1 VKLNLKVTDRFL
13 WRSSNMY
20 VVQTRPNL
28 ITGEQIVL
36 HHYARHHHGK
46 NTNINRKQPDG
57 YNMNCQL
64 QVNIISA
71 SISVLVEY

>member
-1 VKLNLKVTDRFL
+1 MRQRKKIKQANRNKTIKQKKNIVKLNLKVTVRFL

-36 HHYARHHHGK
+36 HHYARHHRGK
-46 NTNINRKQPDG
+46 NTNINRK
-57 YNMNCQL
+57 
-64 QVNIISA
+64 
-71 SISVLVEY
+71 

>member
-1 VKLNLKVTDRFL
+1 MRQRKKIKQANRNKTIKQKKNIVKLNLKVTVRFL

-36 HHYARHHHGK
+36 HHYARI
-46 NTNINRKQPDG
+46 TTSDRK
-57 YNMNCQL
+57 
-64 QVNIISA
+64 VS
-71 SISVLVEY
+71 